1 MKVNIWTLIFQ
12 VINFFVLV
20 YILKRVLYKPV
31 KEIMEKRRN
40 AVARSISEAEG
51 IKKEAAVALEQNR
64 LELQRLK
71 EMRQELMDKMEK
83 EAGAEKEKI
92 LKKAEEDAQK
102 LLEKRQAVLDMETKR
117 HEEELRDK
125 AIDLVESFSAML
137 LKDITN
143 EDMHKAVIERL
154 KTDIPRIVGEIKDTA
169 GQDQTI
175 KAELISAYPLSEDEI
190 DKLRN
195 RLSPALNKK
204 LTLETSV
211 DAELIS
217 GAKLKFA
224 GKTYDFSIKGQIGA
238 FMDRIRRYA

>member
-20 YILKRVLYKPV
+20 YILKRVLYKPL

-40 AVARSISEAEG
+40 AIARSISEAEE
-51 IKKEAAVALEQNR
+51 IKKEAAAALEKNR

-92 LKKAEEDAQK
+92 LKNAEADAQK
-102 LLEKRQAVLDMETKR
+102 LLEKRQAVLDMEKKR

-137 LKDITN
+137 LKDISN
-143 EDMHKAVIERL
+143 EYMHKTVLERL
-154 KTDIPRIVGEIKDTA
+154 KADIPRIAGEIRDTA
-169 GQDQTI
+169 GQDETI
-175 KAELISAYPLSEDEI
+175 KAELISAYPLSEDEA
-190 DKLRN
+190 DELRN
-195 RLSPALNKK
+195 RLSPALKKK

-224 GKTYDFSIKGQIGA
+224 GRTYDFSLKGQIVA
-238 FMDRIRRYA
+238 FMDRIRRSA